1 VQAVGLCPLPVRG
14 ARRGGYH
21 SEGYFSSDQ
30 DEDLR
35 GRGDF
40 FVKKFKSLEKG
51 KFLFHVWYAVFLCSS
66 DPPEHLE
73 NCQP

>member
-1 VQAVGLCPLPVRG
+1 VRG

-40 FVKKFKSLEKG
+40 FVKKFKNLEKG
-51 KFLFHVWYAVFLCSS
+51 KFKFLILYAVCLCPDDSS
-66 DPPEHLE
+66 EYVGELSAMKWALRR
-73 NCQP
+73 